1 MFPAQSSQSAESPV
15 SLEDML
21 ITDMESTKA
30 RDGKKAHLST
40 EGTPVMPGL
49 SPITP
54 AGKL

>member
-40 EGTPVMPGL
+40 EGPPVMPG